1 LIFGSLQKIKDFDS
15 RGNLKWNLLTI
26 NPVSGEGL
34 DFKVRL
40 RVGYRVIT
48 QFTSTGLVE
57 QWDFFSREPGL
68 PFKKNQRVII
78 S

>member
-1 LIFGSLQKIKDFDS
+1 
-15 RGNLKWNLLTI
+15 LKWNLLTI
-26 NPVSGEGL
+26 NPVSDEGL

-57 QWDFFSREPGL
+57 KGVFFKGAWAAL
-68 PFKKNQRVII
+68 QKK
-78 S
+78 SKGDY